1 MDRPSVQVGQSV
13 ELGFDQLH
21 ASSTCIVA
29 WSFPEIA
36 ASVIQIETH
45 VEVPLEKVR
54 SFVIILMEVG

>member
-1 MDRPSVQVGQSV
+1 MDRPSAQVGQSV

-21 ASSTCIVA
+21 ASSASMVA
-29 WSFPEIA
+29 WSFAELA

-45 VEVPLEKVR
+45 GEVPLEKVR